1 MLKARLICW
10 ILNLVSN
17 DWEARIE
24 TRCIGNGYYDRT
36 IIVKKKA
43 LIFVGHKCP
52 TYGINNAYFGYF

>member
-24 TRCIGNGYYDRT
+24 TRCIGNGYYDRL
-36 IIVKKKA
+36 IIVKKK
-43 LIFVGHKCP
+43 H
-52 TYGINNAYFGYF
+52 